1 MSNNSFS
8 DSSKPDSKTV
18 PAKVSPS
25 ARRKAR
31 RFALQALYQWQMTGN
46 NINDIEVQFR
56 TDNNMR
62 KTDVEYFHELL
73 HKIPANVEKLDNE
86 LEPFLDIEN
95 EKLGYVERAAL
106 RISTYE
112 LCMRIDIPYQII
124 INEGIELAKTFGAED
139 SYRFVNGVLD
149 KVAEKVRGLEY
160 GKKK

>member
-1 MSNNSFS
+1 MSS
-8 DSSKPDSKTV
+8 DSSSDASSRSGGT
-18 PAKVSPS
+18 KVSPS

-31 RFALQALYQWQMTGN
+31 RFALQALYQWQMADGN
-46 NINDIEVQFR
+46 LNDIEVQFR

-73 HKIPANVEKLDNE
+73 HKIPANLEKLDNTF
-86 LEPFLDIEN
+86 EPFLEIKKTE
-95 EKLGYVERAAL
+95 LGYVELAAL

-112 LCMRIDIPYQII
+112 LCMRIDIPYQIV

-149 KVAEKVRGLEY
+149 KVAQQVRNLEFAN
-160 GKKK
+160 KK

>member
-1 MSNNSFS
+1 MSTP
-8 DSSKPDSKTV
+8 SSSETPG
-18 PAKVSPS
+18 AKVSPS

-46 NINDIEVQFR
+46 DLNKIELQFHD
-56 TDNNMR
+56 DNNMR

-73 HKIPANVEKLDNE
+73 HKVPANLEKLDVE
-86 LEPFLDIEN
+86 LEPFLDIKKE
-95 EKLGYVERAAL
+95 ELGNVELAAL

-112 LCMRIDIPYQII
+112 LCMRIEIPYQIV

-149 KVAEKVRGLEY
+149 KVAKKIRPLEF
-160 GKKK
+160 GAK